1 MLYRDFI
8 PKTKT
13 ILIPCKTLLKK
24 IQKTRTLLL
33 PSPLYPIQRT
43 CLDLIPSML
52 TTHTTTLTAIA
63 PAAYTKLCLTLAITG
78 TRTLSTYGVTIGAS
92 AAAGVMKKSNTQR
105 SIGQI
110 ALC

>member
-13 ILIPCKTLLKK
+13 TLIPCKTLLRK

-33 PSPLYPIQRT
+33 PSPLYPIQKT
-43 CLDLIPSML
+43 CLDLTPSML
-52 TTHTTTLTAIA
+52 TTHTTTLIAIA
-63 PAAYTKLCLTLAITG
+63 PAAYIKLCLTLAITE
-78 TRTLSTYGVTIGAS
+78 TRTLSIYGVTIGAS
-92 AAAGVMKKSNTQR
+92 AVAGVMKKSNIQH

-110 ALC
+110 VLC